1 MRRTMTRCSLA
12 ALLLSAGLSIHGTA
26 HTATPAVGNTP
37 RVSPSL
43 TPQPPTSQGSSAN
56 PQIQALDQ
64 QIHTLRDQFKSQSEP
79 LEAQLK
85 ALHDQFDPQLKS
97 LEVALARLR
106 RQGAYAA

>member
-1 MRRTMTRCSLA
+1 
-12 ALLLSAGLSIHGTA
+12 
-26 HTATPAVGNTP
+26 VGNTP
-37 RVSPSL
+37 LVSPSL